1 MVTAP
6 CFIYLLL
13 FILVVSFI
21 VQTSADAWEKCSVI
35 AFWLMDLPYHMSLGK
50 QFSQSKSAYHYFN
63 TPFDFALWSPR
74 KWSQHILQV
83 LLRSSIKWIFF
94 YVREIYLRC
103 LQYPIKTFSGIFQ
116 TIYSFVSLVLPSEF
130 HGCENFSIDTE
141 TLTLDVVI
149 TARRSYG
156 NFGKKVR
163 NLKLNSSKAA
173 VTTAFVPKIY
183 LH

>member
-1 MVTAP
+1 
-6 CFIYLLL
+6 
-13 FILVVSFI
+13 
-21 VQTSADAWEKCSVI
+21 
-35 AFWLMDLPYHMSLGK
+35 MDLFCPLDPYFYQSLSSLSIFHRSRLPPNHERNVLWLHFDQWIVLIICHWENNFPKAIMHIFTLTPLLILHFGVHGNGLNIYCK
-50 QFSQSKSAYHYFN
+50 YFWGQ
-63 TPFDFALWSPR
+63 A
-74 KWSQHILQV
+74 
-83 LLRSSIKWIFF
+83 SSESFF

-156 NFGKKVR
+156 NFGKKIR
-163 NLKLNSSKAA
+163 NLKLNSSKAV
-173 VTTAFVPKIY
+173 VTTAFVPKI
-183 LH
+183 